1 LRTNYYVN
9 KQDAGM
15 GLSLGEKL
23 MIGLAILATI
33 SLFIFL
39 LYRESYTIAG
49 TLMSILGVM
58 SVMFLLTPGSWDAD
72 PLITVDPLSTVD
84 EPTSATVELFGKP
97 GQEEEVSTTGEEEVS
112 TTGEEEVSTT
122 GEEEVSTTE
131 DEEEE
136 EEEAPSM
143 TQEWLKRNR
152 RAEEGEEEG

>member
-1 LRTNYYVN
+1 
-9 KQDAGM
+9 M

-72 PLITVDPLSTVD
+72 PLITVD

-97 GQEEEVSTTGEEEVS
+97 GQEEKLSTTGEVEVSTTGEEEVSTTGEEEVS

-131 DEEEE
+131 DEDEEE
-136 EEEAPSM
+136 DEEAPRRPSM
-143 TQEWLKRNR
+143 TQEWLKKNR
-152 RAEEGEEEG
+152 RAEEG